1 MNLSFRFDL
10 NMWCLAQEGEWYVVS
25 TNRWEA
31 IYGLGMG
38 TERVA
43 GCISGCYL
51 SARCSIGCPA
61 ARALFRAWDATLEP
75 ERRGEE
81 A

>member
-10 NMWCLAQEGEWYVVS
+10 NIWCLAQEGEWYMVS

-43 GCISGCYL
+43 GCILGCYL
-51 SARCSIGCPA
+51 SP
-61 ARALFRAWDATLEP
+61 
-75 ERRGEE
+75 
-81 A
+81 